1 MATLREQISGVLRV
15 SPDADA
21 VEFEK
26 RWRSWG
32 ELHHAMQELDR
43 LLNDAGLG
51 AGARV
56 AVVLRNGRQA
66 LDCSVGKWGLHG
78 C

>member
-1 MATLREQISGVLRV
+1 MATLREQIAGIMSV
-15 SPDADA
+15 SPDAEA

-32 ELHHAMQELDR
+32 ELHRAMQELDR

-66 LDCSVGKWGLHG
+66 LDCSMGNGGLHSG
-78 C
+78 